1 MILFLQY
8 SKSKILAY
16 LVAAGQLIVFS
27 RLLYGHSWVR
37 TIFYES
43 PIHFN
48 LMKANKLFVLLL
60 GGTALLAGG
69 CSGASTIVEE
79 DTTTTTSTISV
90 GGSAEAYDAIEL
102 LVDGYNAEVGEL
114 EISFLPASQTSG
126 GIEGVKQAT
135 LDIGGV
141 SRQLSADETTDGLT
155 YVLIGETPLVIAVHE
170 SVTGVTNI
178 TPDQIQG
185 IYRGDITNWQEL
197 GGPDAEI
204 ILLDLPEDENEKKV
218 LRETYLGDDLE
229 VTSDA
234 VVFAEDDELFET
246 IGNSNFSVA
255 AIPLE
260 EEIDELS
267 VTVLSINGVVPS
279 IETIQSGDYKMS
291 LPIGF
296 VISES
301 PASAVQALVDFTATP
316 EGQDILVEAEF
327 IAP

>member
-1 MILFLQY
+1 M
-8 SKSKILAY
+8 
-16 LVAAGQLIVFS
+16 
-27 RLLYGHSWVR
+27 
-37 TIFYES
+37 FYES
-43 PIHFN
+43 PMHFKVK
-48 LMKANKLFVLLL
+48 KAKNLFVLLL
-60 GGTALLAGG
+60 GSAALLAGG
-69 CSGASTIVEE
+69 CSGASTIEE
-79 DTTTTTSTISV
+79 DAAATAGTINV

-114 EISFLPASQTSG
+114 EMTFLPASQTSG

-141 SRQLSADETTDGLT
+141 SRQLSADETTDELT
-155 YVLIGETPLVIAVHE
+155 YVLMGETPLVIAVHE

-218 LRETYLGDDLE
+218 LRAAYLGDDLE
-229 VTSDA
+229 VTSEA

-246 IGNSNFSVA
+246 IGNSDFSVA

-260 EEIDELS
+260 EEIEELS
-267 VTVLSINGVVPS
+267 VTVLNIDGVAPS

-296 VISES
+296 VISKS
-301 PASAVQALVDFTATP
+301 PAPAVQALVDFMATP

>member
-1 MILFLQY
+1 
-8 SKSKILAY
+8 
-16 LVAAGQLIVFS
+16 
-27 RLLYGHSWVR
+27 
-37 TIFYES
+37 
-43 PIHFN
+43 
-48 LMKANKLFVLLL
+48 MKANKLFILLL
-60 GGTALLAGG
+60 GSTLLIAGG
-69 CSGASTIVEE
+69 CSGTRTVEE
-79 DTTTTTSTISV
+79 DATATAGTIKV

-114 EISFLPASQTSG
+114 EANFLPASQTSG
-126 GIEGVKQAT
+126 GIEGVKQAA

-141 SRQLSADETTDGLT
+141 SRELSADEITDELT
-155 YVLIGETPLVIAVHE
+155 YVLMGETPLVIAVHE

-204 ILLDLPEDENEKKV
+204 VLLDLPEDENEKKV
-218 LRETYLGDDLE
+218 LREAYLGDDLE
-229 VTSDA
+229 ITSKA
-234 VVFAEDDELFET
+234 VVFPEDDELFET
-246 IGNSNFSVA
+246 IGNSDFSMS

-260 EEIDELS
+260 EETEELS
-267 VTVLSINGVVPS
+267 VTVLSIDGVAPS

-296 VISES
+296 VISPS
-301 PASAVQALVDFTATP
+301 PVPAVQALVDFMATP